1 MQPVYTHQSFLKR
14 FLIGQDRQL
23 TVSELTHLLQKFEHE
38 INDTY
43 NMSVDDLIVN
53 TIYQSD
59 SPFTIDTAEMISLEV
74 FPRKV
79 NDIAYEFLLQ
89 TGKPQSLDRII
100 KHITKKTKAQQ
111 EQVLRQ
117 LYLDKDV
124 RFVQIEG
131 NDRWIL
137 TEWEICNDHLYQ
149 ILLERNITETNL
161 THIYQLISTQI
172 QRKDEPRRV
181 WMPEQDTRFEV
192 SDNGKVI
199 LVLQKHEEV
208 TNMELNN
215 TTNIEQHNIFEKVIT
230 HLEQA
235 TELLKQRN
243 NQMSDEVVQYFNA
256 NNLDAIHLLMEEKQA
271 NQDFQQDLMNMFEK
285 WKK

>member
-1 MQPVYTHQSFLKR
+1 
-14 FLIGQDRQL
+14 
-23 TVSELTHLLQKFEHE
+23 
-38 INDTY
+38 
-43 NMSVDDLIVN
+43 MSVDDLIVN